1 VILSVG
7 RLVRRKGFDHV
18 IENLPVLFE
27 DLDVYYLICGQG
39 PMEPELKS
47 LVSRLGVES
56 ALAGYVPDNQL
67 ASYYAACD
75 LFAMPTF

>member
-18 IENLPVLFE
+18 IENLPVLWLRIF
-27 DLDVYYLICGQG
+27 YYLICGQG

-47 LVSRLGVES
+47 SVSRLGVEKCVLLGMFLTIIS
-56 ALAGYVPDNQL
+56 QL
-67 ASYYAACD
+67 LRSV
-75 LFAMPTF
+75 

>member
-1 VILSVG
+1 VFIPYKCRCSQSAQHSEQAVVILSVG

-18 IENLPVLFE
+18 IENLPVLLAE

-47 LVSRLGVES
+47 LS
-56 ALAGYVPDNQL
+56 AD
-67 ASYYAACD
+67 
-75 LFAMPTF
+75 

>member
-18 IENLPVLFE
+18 IENLPVLLAE

-47 LVSRLGVES
+47 LVSRLGVE
-56 ALAGYVPDNQL
+56 ALLGMFLTIN
-67 ASYYAACD
+67 
-75 LFAMPTF
+75 